1 MAKNKGS
8 RILITLECTECRTNI
23 NKRSAGVSRYLTQ
36 KIAEITQNECN
47 LKNIVRIVTN
57 LLIIKK
63 LNKIMLPQKQKSS
76 PLGINEKVRYKN
88 IPLLISF
95 MTEQGK
101 ILPRRATG
109 VTVQQQ
115 RQIAK
120 SIKRAR
126 ILGLLPF
133 VASHE
138 V

>member
-1 MAKNKGS
+1 
-8 RILITLECTECRTNI
+8 
-23 NKRSAGVSRYLTQ
+23 
-36 KIAEITQNECN
+36 
-47 LKNIVRIVTN
+47 
-57 LLIIKK
+57 
-63 LNKIMLPQKQKSS
+63 MLPQKQKSS